1 MAGPHNPPAYNPSQA
16 AIANWKNQVALLE
29 PWEQE
34 EIDRC
39 YQMINSMMR
48 IYQASA
54 MLAVTRAA
62 LEIGQLQGQ

>member
-1 MAGPHNPPAYNPSQA
+1 MSTITPAQA

-34 EIDRC
+34 EIDRV
-39 YQMINSMMR
+39 YKTINALLQ
-48 IYQASA
+48 IYQSSA

-62 LEIGQLQGQ
+62 LEIGQLTGQ